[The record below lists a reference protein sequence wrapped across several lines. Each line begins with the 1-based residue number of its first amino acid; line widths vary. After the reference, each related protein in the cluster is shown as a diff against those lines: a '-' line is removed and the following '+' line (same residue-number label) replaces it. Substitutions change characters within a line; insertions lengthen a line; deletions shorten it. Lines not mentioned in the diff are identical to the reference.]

1 MSLLW
6 TIGTYA
12 ASILVV
18 IGIYKTKIDTINER
32 VNIIES
38 KDRMTETTLTGIQVQ
53 LADINAKLALLLKDK
68 SLKE

>member
-18 IGIYKTKIDTINER
+18 VGIYKTKIDTLNER
-32 VNIIES
+32 VNTIES
-38 KDRMTETTLTGIQVQ
+38 KDRLTESTLTSIQVQ

>member
-18 IGIYKTKIDTINER
+18 IGIYKTKIDTLNER
-32 VNIIES
+32 VSIIEA
-38 KDRMTETTLTGIQVQ
+38 KDRLTESTLTGIQVQ

>member
-18 IGIYKTKIDTINER
+18 VGIYKTKIDTLNER
-32 VNIIES
+32 VNTIEA
-38 KDRMTETTLTGIQVQ
+38 KDRLTESTLTSIQVQ

>member
-18 IGIYKTKIDTINER
+18 VGIYKTKIDTLNER
-32 VNIIES
+32 VNTIEA
-38 KDRMTETTLTGIQVQ
+38 KDRLTESTLTNIQVQ

>member
-18 IGIYKTKIDTINER
+18 IGIYKTKIDTLNER
-32 VNIIES
+32 VNTIEA
-38 KDRMTETTLTGIQVQ
+38 KDRLTESTLTSIQVQ

>member
-12 ASILVV
+12 ASVLVV
-18 IGIYKTKIDTINER
+18 VGIYKTKIDTLNER
-32 VNIIES
+32 VNTIEA
-38 KDRMTETTLTGIQVQ
+38 KDRLTESTLTSIQVQ

>member
-6 TIGTYA
+6 TVGTYA

-18 IGIYKTKIDTINER
+18 VGIYKTKIDTLNER
-32 VNIIES
+32 VSTIES
-38 KDRMTETTLTGIQVQ
+38 KDRLTESTLTNIQVQ

>member
-18 IGIYKTKIDTINER
+18 VGIYKTKIDTLNER
-32 VNIIES
+32 VNTIES
-38 KDRMTETTLTGIQVQ
+38 KDRLTESTLTNIQVQ

>member
-6 TIGTYA
+6 TVGTYA

-18 IGIYKTKIDTINER
+18 VGIYKTKIDTLNER
-32 VNIIES
+32 VNTIES
-38 KDRMTETTLTGIQVQ
+38 KDRLTESTLTNIQVQ

>member
-18 IGIYKTKIDTINER
+18 VGIYKTKIDTLSER
-32 VNIIES
+32 VNTIES
-38 KDRMTETTLTGIQVQ
+38 KDRLTESTLTNIQVQ

>member
-6 TIGTYA
+6 TVGTYV

-18 IGIYKTKIDTINER
+18 VGIYKAKIDTLNER
-32 VNIIES
+32 VNTIES
-38 KDRMTETTLTGIQVQ
+38 KDRLTESTLTNIQVQ